1 MLFFFDF
8 LFRWAVAC
16 KFKQNMGWFVIDLF
30 AEAKMENPSDSCRK
44 VYFSQPLDSL
54 FHLFSLE
61 RVIWD
66 ITRSKRYVLSK
77 RMAAREF
84 TYMIN

>member
-8 LFRWAVAC
+8 LFRWAIAC
-16 KFKQNMGWFVIDLF
+16 KFKQNMDWFVIDLF

-66 ITRSKRYVLSK
+66 ITRALQTLRAIPKNGCDWVYI
-77 RMAAREF
+77 
-84 TYMIN
+84 YD

>member
-8 LFRWAVAC
+8 LFRWAIAY
-16 KFKQNMGWFVIDLF
+16 KFKQNMDRFVIDLF

-66 ITRSKRYVLSK
+66 ITHSKRYVLSQ
-77 RMAAREF
+77 RMAAIES